1 LRDEIGSD
9 DDRDDDRDEEDRG
22 DQGGR
27 GDEAR
32 SDSPASRRETGTR
45 EVRCEVR
52 ERVATI
58 TLDRP
63 EAKNALTLEMKEAL
77 HRLLRELEEDP
88 EVGCLLLTGAGSS
101 FSAGGDTKRMQREG
115 KPPVMEDRQ
124 RQLRW
129 EHELPRMLHRSA
141 KPTIASL
148 PGAAA
153 GAACSLA
160 LACDLRIAS
169 ETAFLVTSFARL
181 GLSGDYGGTWFLT
194 QLVGPAKAREI
205 YFTAERVDAET
216 ARMLGIFNRVV
227 PPESLAQE
235 AFAWAARIAAGP
247 PIALRWMKA
256 NLNRAL
262 EADLET
268 CLRYEADRMVRGA
281 LTDDYTEAVAAFA
294 EKRPPRFRG
303 R

>member
-1 LRDEIGSD
+1 M
-9 DDRDDDRDEEDRG
+9 
-22 DQGGR
+22 
-27 GDEAR
+27 
-32 SDSPASRRETGTR
+32 PRETGTD
-45 EVRCEVR
+45 EVLCEIR
-52 ERVATI
+52 DRVATI
-58 TLDRP
+58 TLNRP
-63 EAKNALTLEMKEAL
+63 DAKNALTMDMKEAL
-77 HRLLRELEEDP
+77 YQLVRALEVDAD
-88 EVGCLLLTGAGSS
+88 VGCIVLTGAGSA
-101 FSAGGDTKRMQREG
+101 FSAGGDTKRMQKEG

-129 EHELPRMLHRSA
+129 EHELPRMLHRSS
-141 KPTIASL
+141 KPTIAAL

-169 ETAFLVTSFARL
+169 ENAFLVTSFARL
-181 GLSGDYGGTWFLT
+181 GLSGDYGGTWFMT

-205 YFTAERVDAET
+205 YFTADRVDAPTCLE
-216 ARMLGIFNRVV
+216 LGLFNRVV
-227 PPESLAQE
+227 PGESLTEE
-235 AFAWAARIAAGP
+235 AFALAAKIASGP

-262 EADLET
+262 EEDLET

-294 EKRPPRFRG
+294 EKRVARFRG

>member
-1 LRDEIGSD
+1 MS
-9 DDRDDDRDEEDRG
+9 
-22 DQGGR
+22 
-27 GDEAR
+27 
-32 SDSPASRRETGTR
+32 RETGTD
-45 EVRCEVR
+45 EVLCEVR
-52 ERVATI
+52 DRVATI
-58 TLDRP
+58 TLNRP
-63 EAKNALTLEMKEAL
+63 DAKNALTMGMKEAL
-77 HRLLRELEEDP
+77 YQLARDLEVDA
-88 EVGCLLLTGAGSS
+88 EVGCIVLTGAGSA
-101 FSAGGDTKRMQREG
+101 FSAGGDTKRMQKEG

-129 EHELPRMLHRSA
+129 EHELPRMLHRSS
-141 KPTIASL
+141 KPTIAVL

-169 ETAFLVTSFARL
+169 ENAFLVTSFARL
-181 GLSGDYGGTWFLT
+181 GLSGDYGGTWFMT

-205 YFTAERVDAET
+205 YFTADRVDAATCLE
-216 ARMLGIFNRVV
+216 LGLFNRVV
-227 PPESLAQE
+227 PDESLSEE
-235 AFAWAARIAAGP
+235 AFALAAKIASGP

-262 EADLET
+262 EEDLET

-281 LTDDYTEAVAAFA
+281 LTDDYTEAVTAFA
-294 EKRPPRFRG
+294 EKRVARFQG

>member
-1 LRDEIGSD
+1 MS
-9 DDRDDDRDEEDRG
+9 
-22 DQGGR
+22 
-27 GDEAR
+27 
-32 SDSPASRRETGTR
+32 RETGTD
-45 EVRCEVR
+45 EVLCEVR
-52 ERVATI
+52 DRVATI
-58 TLDRP
+58 TLNRP
-63 EAKNALTLEMKEAL
+63 DAKNALTMDMKEAL
-77 HRLLRELEEDP
+77 YLLVRDLEDDP
-88 EVGCLLLTGAGSS
+88 EVGSLVLTGAGSA

-129 EHELPRMLHRSA
+129 EHELPRMLHRSS
-141 KPTIASL
+141 KPTIAAL

-169 ETAFLVTSFARL
+169 ENAFLVTSFAKL
-181 GLSGDYGGTWFLT
+181 GLSGDYGGTWFMT

-205 YFTAERVDAET
+205 YFTADRVDATTCLE
-216 ARMLGIFNRVV
+216 LGLFNRVV
-227 PPESLAQE
+227 RPESLAEE
-235 AFAWAARIAAGP
+235 AFALAAKIASGP

-262 EADLET
+262 EEDLET

-294 EKRPPRFRG
+294 QKRVARFRG